1 VKHTRA
7 RLRERRKQDFG
18 PQRRVLQLAKAHAL
32 FEDVRVTTIT
42 DCIPLEIVAVHVLQ
56 SAPLPVTDGGGG
68 RRGCDVAATRH
79 CTTRQERRVTTD
91 GQRCILPLAGESSRC
106 TSRDAAGACASKA
119 LQYAFLSKVVN
130 PWASDSRG
138 EQHMSMTAG
147 EGEGGAGIMDD
158 ASCSSEAEAITA
170 AAARDCAGSL
180 VERCAGDGD
189 CSCGGV
195 NPGWGVEWSELS
207 ERPL

>member
-1 VKHTRA
+1 
-7 RLRERRKQDFG
+7 
-18 PQRRVLQLAKAHAL
+18 
-32 FEDVRVTTIT
+32 
-42 DCIPLEIVAVHVLQ
+42 
-56 SAPLPVTDGGGG
+56 
-68 RRGCDVAATRH
+68 
-79 CTTRQERRVTTD
+79 
-91 GQRCILPLAGESSRC
+91 
-106 TSRDAAGACASKA
+106 
-119 LQYAFLSKVVN
+119 
-130 PWASDSRG
+130 
-138 EQHMSMTAG
+138 MSMTAG

-207 ERPL
+207 ERPLLLCVKRHVHDWTHATHPDDTGEAMASSRAADTGDSCNKE